1 MPPTAA
7 HVGAEG
13 TRTPLARIIC
23 IGNSVEL
30 ITSARLAG
38 HSQPNSP
45 ISAPEAELVDITGL
59 CSGNS
64 RDTSRELDIYPPS
77 GNCTSDYK
85 LGWLQIVLQPHDQAP
100 EYGSSDG
107 ADDYRDWYLLQVP
120 MKQLAKYRKPSKSK
134 RRPRAR
140 RLRIEKQGEIG
151 CSGKRAPI
159 QARQAVAWL
168 LQVCTSSL

>member
-1 MPPTAA
+1 MPPTVA
-7 HVGAEG
+7 HIGAE
-13 TRTPLARIIC
+13 RPRDPLARIIC

-45 ISAPEAELVDITGL
+45 ISAPEAEVVDITGL
-59 CSGNS
+59 SSGNS
-64 RDTSRELDIYPPS
+64 HDTRRELGIYPPT
-77 GNCTSDYK
+77 GKCTSDYK

-120 MKQLAKYRKPSKSK
+120 MKQLAKYRKPSK

-151 CSGKRAPI
+151 SVGKRAPV